1 MNEKT
6 KIKYELAKMYEYVS
20 DIDDICK
27 RYNYDYDVIKED
39 TMMLLVKI

>member
-27 RYNYDYDVIKED
+27 RYNYDYYFEYSA
-39 TMMLLVKI
+39 LR